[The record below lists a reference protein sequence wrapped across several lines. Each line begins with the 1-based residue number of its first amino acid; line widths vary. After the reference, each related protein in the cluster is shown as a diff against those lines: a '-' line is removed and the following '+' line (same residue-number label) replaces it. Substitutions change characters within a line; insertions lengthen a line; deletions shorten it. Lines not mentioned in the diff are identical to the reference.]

1 MTPLLQGK
9 VALVTGAAHGIGAG
23 IARQFVRHGAKVLVT
38 DVLDDEASSLTDRLD
53 GEPGGPHA
61 RFARLDVKC
70 EDDWRK
76 AIALAE
82 QAFGKLDT
90 LINVAGVP
98 GRAGVEQMTESEW
111 DRTIDVDLKGTWL
124 GMKMCIPAIRRA
136 GGGAIVNT
144 SSNYA
149 IVGSGRAASYH
160 AAKAGVLMLSRTA
173 AIEYARQNI
182 RINAV
187 LPGLTET
194 PRMASLPPDWRKS
207 ILDATP
213 MGRFASP
220 DEIANVYVFLASDL
234 ASFVTGAGLVADGGF
249 SAV

>member
-1 MTPLLQGK
+1 MTGLLQGK
-9 VALVTGAAHGIGAG
+9 VALISGAAHGIGAG
-23 IARQFVRHGAKVLVT
+23 VARQFVRHGARVLVT
-38 DVLDDEASSLTDRLD
+38 DVLDDEARALVEELNRDAQDS
-53 GEPGGPHA
+53 PA
-61 RFARLDVKC
+61 RFAHLDVTH
-70 EDDWRK
+70 EPDWRV
-76 AIALAE
+76 AVVLAE

-98 GRAGVEQMTESEW
+98 GRAGIEQMTEPDW
-111 DRTIDVDLKGTWL
+111 DRTVDTDLKGTWL
-124 GMKMCIPAIRRA
+124 GMKACIPAIRRA

-149 IVGSGRAASYH
+149 IVGSGRAAAYH

-182 RINAV
+182 RVNAV
-187 LPGLTET
+187 LPGLTDT
-194 PRMASLPPDWRKS
+194 PRMASLPADWRAS

-213 MGRFASP
+213 MGRFATP